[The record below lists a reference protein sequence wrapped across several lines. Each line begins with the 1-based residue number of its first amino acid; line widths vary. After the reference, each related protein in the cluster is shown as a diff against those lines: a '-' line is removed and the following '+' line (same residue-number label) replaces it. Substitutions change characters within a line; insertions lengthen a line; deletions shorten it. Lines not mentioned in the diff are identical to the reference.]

1 MHLNEENFVYSNLSV
16 ACSLLSA
23 FARCCA
29 LCLSYVLAFVIPSPR
44 LNFCIMHAEIFWWM
58 YVLMRCLSLDK
69 DMSAVDSC
77 RCHETALGWASVSC
91 WHFNCNTQCSTLPV
105 TSDKRRRSR
114 TVQFAGRW
122 SRDRWLIS
130 VVYSSPAPLLST
142 SPSSPII
149 LYCRLILK
157 TAVYP

>member
-1 MHLNEENFVYSNLSV
+1 
-16 ACSLLSA
+16 
-23 FARCCA
+23 
-29 LCLSYVLAFVIPSPR
+29 
-44 LNFCIMHAEIFWWM
+44 
-58 YVLMRCLSLDK
+58 MRCLSLYK
-69 DMSAVDSC
+69 DMSAVDCC

-149 LYCRLILK
+149 LYCRYGETVQLSLFLPAPRHIS
-157 TAVYP
+157 AVYVVTQCSYVCVFVCHKSVFYPNGWMNQAGILAQRLSLWYKKILVTIN